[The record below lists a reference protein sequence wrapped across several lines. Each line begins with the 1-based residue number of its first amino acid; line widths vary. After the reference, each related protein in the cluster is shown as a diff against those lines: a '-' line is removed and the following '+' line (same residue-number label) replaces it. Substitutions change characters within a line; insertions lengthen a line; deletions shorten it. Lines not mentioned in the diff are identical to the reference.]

1 MKSLMKYLMRKVYP
15 VTVAPAPTA
24 MDVELSAALVKF
36 DSTFDEQYFKNH
48 FDNAIRE
55 EAAEASVQPWQKKNE
70 ATCPPPWHKKERRAD
85 PNCVVCKSAM
95 LARNGR
101 FGEFYF
107 CKAGCKKQGTV
118 DSKRWHADLI

>member
-1 MKSLMKYLMRKVYP
+1 MRKVYP
-15 VTVAPAPTA
+15 VTVAPAPTK

-55 EAAEASVQPWQKKNE
+55 EAAEASVQPWHK
-70 ATCPPPWHKKERRAD
+70 KKERRAD